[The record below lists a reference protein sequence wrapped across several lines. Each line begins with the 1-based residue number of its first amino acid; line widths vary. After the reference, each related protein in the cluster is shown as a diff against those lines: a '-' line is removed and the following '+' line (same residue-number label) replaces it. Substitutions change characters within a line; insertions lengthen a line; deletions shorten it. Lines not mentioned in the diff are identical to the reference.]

1 MIPNRLYKNGQQ
13 ITLQGGG
20 GSGDFAF
27 NAISPSFSVSNLGI
41 VSWSYNQSIGITNL
55 STTYNNN
62 QSIGTVSRDTVR
74 TQEIS
79 FRAPTGFANSGET
92 VRGSLTATQLG
103 VSVPDVT
110 TLGASNES
118 TTFAT
123 LNGRLDDNQGLPIF
137 ESGFYILERATER
150 NNIITSGAYV
160 FNSNSNISGNFSE
173 IESGLTQ
180 NSRYGYVAFARNA
193 AGYGYGNVVEFD
205 TQEAVATAHYVF
217 SGATSCTGGT
227 ASGGRLNEVVG
238 DWEGAAQIQFD
249 QGADQR
255 PTSASCSSDL
265 ERCTITRTTTWRQQY
280 VNGTRD
286 VQRTCQIATP
296 GSGTPRCSTP
306 DNPLGATITAQES
319 CNYIVNESSVET
331 RSLPNDA
338 FNDPRIQFEEANIVV
353 TACFI
358 NQGGTSA
365 SVTTNFGRATVAN
378 LNAIGANNSADPR
391 QITLIFNVEGEVP
404 EGFDQQDGMETFSF
418 TGLTTT
424 CEQPGVD
431 VADAPLF
438 NAGSAQV
445 TSPAEGTVR
454 VRDGQTMEITEGTY
468 RVTAPSGS
476 GGIVTTGS
484 NGIGAGNFNIQ
495 FGRSRTH
502 TFQIAN
508 SVGTAT
514 YSITVAGEFGIGGQ
528 Q

>member
-20 GSGDFAF
+20 GSGEFAF

-41 VSWSYNQSIGITNL
+41 VAWNYNESLGITDL
-55 STTYNNN
+55 SVRYTNG
-62 QSIGTVSRDTVR
+62 QDIGTVSRDTVR
-74 TQEIS
+74 TQDIS
-79 FRAPTGFANSGET
+79 FTVPSGYSNTGDT
-92 VRGSLTATQLG
+92 VTGSLEFTQQAIAVPS
-103 VSVPDVT
+103 VST
-110 TLGASNES
+110 RAASSINP
-118 TTFAT
+118 TFAT
-123 LNGRLDDNQGLPIF
+123 LNGRVDSNGGTAITQ
-137 ESGFYILERATER
+137 SGFYILEDATDR
-150 NNIITSGAYV
+150 NNIITSGTYV
-160 FNSNSNISGNFSE
+160 FNSNTDISGNFSE
-173 IESGLTQ
+173 VESSLDQ
-180 NSRYGYVAFARNA
+180 NTTYGYVAFARNA
-193 AGYGYGNVVEFD
+193 AGNGYGDVSEFT
-205 TQEAVATAHYVF
+205 TQETQATAHYVF

>member
-193 AGYGYGNVVEFD
+193 AGYGYGD
-205 TQEAVATAHYVF
+205 CLLY
-217 SGATSCTGGT
+217 
-227 ASGGRLNEVVG
+227 
-238 DWEGAAQIQFD
+238 
-249 QGADQR
+249 
-255 PTSASCSSDL
+255 
-265 ERCTITRTTTWRQQY
+265 
-280 VNGTRD
+280 
-286 VQRTCQIATP
+286 
-296 GSGTPRCSTP
+296 
-306 DNPLGATITAQES
+306 
-319 CNYIVNESSVET
+319 
-331 RSLPNDA
+331 
-338 FNDPRIQFEEANIVV
+338 
-353 TACFI
+353 
-358 NQGGTSA
+358 
-365 SVTTNFGRATVAN
+365 
-378 LNAIGANNSADPR
+378 
-391 QITLIFNVEGEVP
+391 
-404 EGFDQQDGMETFSF
+404 
-418 TGLTTT
+418 
-424 CEQPGVD
+424 
-431 VADAPLF
+431 
-438 NAGSAQV
+438 
-445 TSPAEGTVR
+445 TSPSP
-454 VRDGQTMEITEGTY
+454 RD
-468 RVTAPSGS
+468 S
-476 GGIVTTGS
+476 
-484 NGIGAGNFNIQ
+484 
-495 FGRSRTH
+495 
-502 TFQIAN
+502 
-508 SVGTAT
+508 
-514 YSITVAGEFGIGGQ
+514 
-528 Q
+528 